1 MAIEKG
7 KRLISGTIDQYLLNI
22 AEGLRQAQEELSQ
35 MQVTRPGE
43 GTFTYHIP
51 SVEFE
56 LKLTF
61 ELEQDAPPGSSEI
74 NPFAMTGVLPGSLQK
89 IPRIPTIKARPVN
102 PNTAPSG
109 SFEAGASSSLKG
121 KFVSVPA
128 NGGVPVPVL
137 EVTAEPGD
145 SGNVVTIIAEVSN
158 AAGEALAGTNVEFNI
173 DREFSELLNRE
184 AVLSGII
191 TEKQGK
197 LQPPPELESAVV
209 QTNDQGVATV
219 KLSIPEP
226 APGINI
232 ALMVFAEGKEISLIH
247 EISQ

>member
-7 KRLISGTIDQYLLNI
+7 KRFLSGTIDQYLLNI

-61 ELEQDAPPGSSEI
+61 ELEQDSSPETSAI
-74 NPFAMTGVLPGSLQK
+74 NPLALTGVLPESLK
-89 IPRIPTIKARPVN
+89 KFRRIPTIKARPVN

-109 SFEAGASSSLKG
+109 SFEAGASSTLKG
-121 KFVSVPA
+121 RFVSVPA
-128 NGGVPVPVL
+128 NGGAPLPVL

-145 SGNVVTIIAEVSN
+145 SGKEVTIIAEVSN

-184 AVLSGII
+184 AVQSGII

-197 LQPPPELESAVV
+197 LQPPPRLESAVV
-209 QTNDQGVATV
+209 QTDDQGVAAV

-226 APGINI
+226 GPGVNI

-247 EISQ
+247 EISH